1 MWPNLQT
8 RLRHSHWP
16 RLAATQT
23 QSLTSPQ
30 ITHPAPWHKTTT
42 CRWKNTSSPWQQSCS
57 CLPVAY
63 WCTDVKR
70 TCFEFC
76 ATKWICS
83 MEKLSR
89 ENRKSL
95 VSLVPVRADW
105 LLEGNVV
112 DKAPTSLIS
121 LLFFNFMPQNFD
133 ILTRVSR
140 CIISVPI
147 GWLNSFM
154 KI

>member
-1 MWPNLQT
+1 MVRPNLQT
-8 RLRHSHWP
+8 RQWCPQRS
-16 RLAATQT
+16 RLAATPP
-23 QSLTSPQ
+23 QSLTSHP
-30 ITHPAPWHKTTT
+30 ITPYNPWHKTTT

-70 TCFEFC
+70 TCFEFF

-89 ENRKSL
+89 ENRKSF

-121 LLFFNFMPQNFD
+121 LLFFNFMPQNCDASLQRESLHNFCAHR
-133 ILTRVSR
+133 LA
-140 CIISVPI
+140 
-147 GWLNSFM
+147 
-154 KI
+154 